1 MSDLLLTAY
10 GGSILG
16 PIAQFLGWIM
26 DKIYVFLANLG
37 IENIALTIIIF
48 TFFIYICMF
57 PLTYKQQKFAVLT
70 RKMQPEMKVIQDKYK
85 GSRDQATMQ
94 KQQEETQ
101 ALYDKYGISPT
112 GSCIYM
118 LIQMPILFALYRVFY
133 NVPAYITSVKNVFSS
148 LVEGIMA
155 TDGYAD
161 KMQTIYES
169 ANLRLQTTPDFT
181 SSDSSAVSDFIVDV
195 LYKLSSSGWQD
206 VTSSFPDLTS
216 SIDSVIAKLEKINYL
231 FVLNISDTPLNL
243 IKSGWASDSK
253 NFVLIICALL
263 IPVLSYLTQMANIK
277 LTPQST
283 EGQSEQMAAQMK
295 TMNLMM
301 PLMSLF
307 ICFTVPVGLGLY
319 WIAGAVVRIIQ
330 QYFLNKHFEKID
342 LESIIEKNKDKA
354 AAKAEKRGIR
364 QAQIYEAARMS
375 TKSSMSDKANL
386 VKNNEEALKAADELR
401 AKASSNSLASK
412 ANLVKEFN
420 EKNNK

>member
-16 PIAQFLGWIM
+16 PIAVLLGWVM
-26 DKIYVFLANLG
+26 DKIYVLLATIG
-37 IENIALTIIIF
+37 IENIALTIFIF
-48 TFFIYICMF
+48 TFVIYLCMF

-70 RKMQPEMKVIQDKYK
+70 RKMQPEMKAIQDKYK
-85 GSRDQATMQ
+85 GAKDQDSMQ
-94 KQQEETQ
+94 KQQMETQ

-112 GSCIYM
+112 GSCVYM

-133 NVPAYITSVKNVFSS
+133 NVPAYITSVKNVFTE
-148 LVEGIMA
+148 LVNGIMA
-155 TDGYAD
+155 TDGFAKTMTDIAD
-161 KMQTIYES
+161 A
-169 ANLRLQTTPDFT
+169 ANLRNVNYDFT
-181 SSDSSAVSDFIVDV
+181 VSDKTVVSNYLVDV
-195 LYKLSSSGWQD
+195 LYKLPSSGWD
-206 VTSSFPDLTS
+206 AITNAFPDLTL
-216 SIDSVIAKLEKINYL
+216 SIDTVVAKLEKINYL
-231 FVLNISDTPLNL
+231 FVLNISDTPVNL
-243 IKSGWASDSK
+243 IKAGWSADSK

-263 IPVLSYLTQMANIK
+263 IPVISYLTQMLNIK

-319 WIAGAVVRIIQ
+319 WIAGALVRVVQ

-375 TKSSMSDKANL
+375 TKSTSMADKANL
-386 VKNNEEALKAADELR
+386 VKDNSEALKAAEEFR
-401 AKASSNSLASK
+401 SKANSNSLAAK

-420 EKNNK
+420 EMNNK